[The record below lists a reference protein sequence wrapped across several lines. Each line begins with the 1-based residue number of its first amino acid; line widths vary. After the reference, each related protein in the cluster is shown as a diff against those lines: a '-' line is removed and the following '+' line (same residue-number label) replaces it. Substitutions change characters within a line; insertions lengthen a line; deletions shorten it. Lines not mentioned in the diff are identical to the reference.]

1 MLGAAKLKW
10 TVTAIFDGE
19 VLRPDEP
26 VDLEPN
32 TRVRLTI
39 EASESPPEKTLSFL
53 DTAASLNLE
62 GPSDWSARFEDYL
75 YGGDNDG

>member
-1 MLGAAKLKW
+1 MKRAM
-10 TVTAIFDGE
+10 TATFDGE

-32 TRVRLTI
+32 TRVRITI
-39 EASESPPEKTLSFL
+39 EAIASPVEKTLSLL
-53 DTAASLNLE
+53 DTAASLSLE

-75 YGGDNDG
+75 YERENDGM